1 MDQAYH
7 LKDENLLSDGLA
19 ALCQIEAAFAR
30 VDPARVTLRSRE
42 AGFVALAKAI
52 ISQQVSVASA
62 NAITARL
69 AEAGMLQ
76 PDAVLAASEADLR
89 ALGLS
94 RQKAGYMRALAEA
107 RIDYARLHS
116 QSTDEVVAAL
126 TAVKGI
132 GRWTAEIYVM
142 FALGHSDAF
151 AAGDLALQ
159 EAARVLFDL
168 PQRPDERRL
177 RAMAAPWSP
186 HRAIA
191 ARALWGYYHMVKER
205 EGVA

>member
-1 MDQAYH
+1 
-7 LKDENLLSDGLA
+7 
-19 ALCQIEAAFAR
+19 
-30 VDPARVTLRSRE
+30 
-42 AGFVALAKAI
+42 
-52 ISQQVSVASA
+52 
-62 NAITARL
+62 
-69 AEAGMLQ
+69 
-76 PDAVLAASEADLR
+76 
-89 ALGLS
+89 
-94 RQKAGYMRALAEA
+94 MRALAEA

-132 GRWTAEIYVM
+132 GRWTAEIYAM

>member
-1 MDQAYH
+1 MADAYL
-7 LKDENLLSDGLA
+7 LKDPDTLATGLA
-19 ALCQIEAAFAR
+19 DLCQIEPAFAR

-69 AEAGMLQ
+69 SDAGLLR
-76 PDAVLAASEADLR
+76 PEAVLGVQEEDLR

-107 RIDYARLHS
+107 QIDYAALHH
-116 QSTDEVVAAL
+116 QNTEAVVATL

-132 GRWTAEIYVM
+132 GRWTAEIYAM

-159 EAARVLFDL
+159 EAARLLFDL
-168 PQRPDERRL
+168 SDRPDERRL
-177 RAMAAPWSP
+177 RALATPWAP

-205 EGVA
+205 EGIT